1 MTETVTVDVRE
12 GVESKDYGDSNDDTQ
27 ENTDTNGPILV
38 VNFGRFVTQQ
48 HAWQNKGY
56 SRKFEVTEK
65 GFYNC
70 KQNFFFCTGSS

>member
-1 MTETVTVDVRE
+1 M
-12 GVESKDYGDSNDDTQ
+12 ESKDYGDSNDDTQ
-27 ENTDTNGPILV
+27 ENIDTNEPILV

-48 HAWQNKGY
+48 HAWGNKGF

-70 KQNFFFCTGSS
+70 KLKFFFCTGSS